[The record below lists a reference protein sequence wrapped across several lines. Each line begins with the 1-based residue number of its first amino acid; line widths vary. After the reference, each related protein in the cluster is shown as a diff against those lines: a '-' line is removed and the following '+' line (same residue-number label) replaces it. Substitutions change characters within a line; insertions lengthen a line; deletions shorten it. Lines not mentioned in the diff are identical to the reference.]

1 MNGLQVFSFV
11 NVVEGHI
18 VDDKSVEMKFF
29 VFIYRVL
36 DGVDGAGCGLL
47 LAVECTKGPLHL
59 ESFLNES
66 DDVLWFLFPGQ
77 LLFLRTKAAAK

>member
-47 LAVECTKGPLHL
+47 LAVEG
-59 ESFLNES
+59 
-66 DDVLWFLFPGQ
+66 
-77 LLFLRTKAAAK
+77 A